1 MFYYFYLIW
10 ASLFQPQFY
19 QKVITGS
26 LSESVKYYAA
36 LSATLALVVTL
47 AVGLYWAPQ
56 LNSIIRQFGQEVV
69 TTFPEDLEVE
79 IIDGQAS
86 TEVPGVYNWAWP
98 SEVMTWPFEV
108 DNILVVDTLNP
119 PEEAIDRFQ
128 DHSTLILLTESSL
141 VQLVDSER
149 GDYQVQPLTD
159 IPEDLTISRQELVS
173 IYQSLSSGLN
183 ILPPM
188 LAVLAF
194 VLSIFGALFVMLYS
208 VVLAVPVFFILKI
221 FGLPGRYVEGFKV
234 TLHAVT
240 LGLMVS
246 VVWLVIPGSLP
257 PLGTLS
263 ILTLSSAMI
272 NLWYLRRYLSVEAPV
287 E

>member
-19 QKVITGS
+19 QRVITGS

-86 TEVPGVYNWAWP
+86 TEVPGVYNWDWP

-208 VVLAVPVFFILKI
+208 VVLAVPVFLILKI

-240 LGLMVS
+240 LGLIVS

-272 NLWYLRRYLSVEAPV
+272 NLWYLRRYLSVEASV
-287 E
+287 